1 MPDEL
6 LYVSKAA
13 KTMRSC
19 VGTPKER
26 LIKGAAEFAVAT
38 KNPGQ
43 WPPELLAKAKKVC
56 ESLFIDGTL
65 RGTVTKMDNKTA
77 TAQLAIVAKGA
88 EDLSVEIEKARSQ
101 GRIPS
106 S

>member
-1 MPDEL
+1 MADEL
-6 LYVSKAA
+6 LYVTKAA

-43 WPPELLAKAKKVC
+43 WPPDLLAKAKKVC
-56 ESLFIDGTL
+56 EILFAEGTL
-65 RGTVTKMDNKTA
+65 RGTVTKMDTKTA
-77 TAQLAIVAKGA
+77 TANLAIVAKSA
-88 EDLSVEIEKARSQ
+88 EDLSVEIEEARSQ
-101 GRIPS
+101 GRIPRT
-106 S
+106 